1 MSGSRSEK
9 LTLFDFDDADDLA
22 ATDMMSMPVLT
33 DPEVKL
39 EHMGEWAGS
48 SGRDG
53 IEILEFRNATAFD
66 MIISEN
72 LARFEKIIEGA
83 REHRAVW
90 AEGAAAHA

>member
-9 LTLFDFDDADDLA
+9 LTLCAFDDADDLA

-33 DPEVKL
+33 DP
-39 EHMGEWAGS
+39 
-48 SGRDG
+48 DG
-53 IEILEFRNATAFD
+53 IGILEFRNATAFD

-83 REHRAVW
+83 REHRDAW